1 MSERILKMLS
11 NDWIKRFL
19 DLSKLVSTWSKD
31 PSTKVGAVII
41 DPETKTIVSTGYNGF
56 PRNIEDSEE
65 RLNNREL
72 KYKFVVH
79 AEMNAIMNALYNNR
93 SVKNCILFVHG
104 LPCCSDCAKAII
116 QSKCE
121 EELPDYEVPSYYEEI
136 EKIPYTPNDKQDF
149 RYLEN
154 LGNEIV
160 KNKYSRNLKK

>member
-1 MSERILKMLS
+1 MSLIDDSGYVGEDLTMLS
-11 NDWIKRFL
+11 NEWIKRFL

-41 DPETKTIVSTGYNGF
+41 DPETRTIVSTGYNGF

-72 KYKFVVH
+72 KYKFIVH

-116 QSKCE
+116 QSGIK
-121 EELPDYEVPSYYEEI
+121 
-136 EKIPYTPNDKQDF
+136 
-149 RYLEN
+149 
-154 LGNEIV
+154 EIV
-160 KNKYSRNLKK
+160 IDSKASSKWSDSCEIAVEMFNEAGVKITTI

>member
-1 MSERILKMLS
+1 MPLIGDSDYIREDFSMLS
-11 NDWIKRFL
+11 NLWIKRFL

-116 QSKCE
+116 QSGIK
-121 EELPDYEVPSYYEEI
+121 
-136 EKIPYTPNDKQDF
+136 
-149 RYLEN
+149 
-154 LGNEIV
+154 EIV
-160 KNKYSRNLKK
+160 TDSKASSKWGDSCKVAVEMFKEAGVKITNA